1 MEKMNSLHCASV
13 EFPST
18 MVASILQG
26 MISYTDHFISPPL
39 LAESSKRY
47 GVFFNASRPH
57 ISLHNYVQRI
67 AKHFKCSPSCFVV
80 ALIYIDRIVNSKDYF
95 FVCHLNIHR

>member
-1 MEKMNSLHCASV
+1 MEKMNSLNPQSV

-47 GVFFNASRPH
+47 GEFFNASRPR
-57 ISLHNYVQRI
+57 ISLPTKRGPVP
-67 AKHFKCSPSCFVV
+67 AVPMSPDAGAHCCT
-80 ALIYIDRIVNSKDYF
+80 RR
-95 FVCHLNIHR
+95 C